1 MSLLSLLV
9 SSTLRKKIWT
19 FHEPVGQGGQG
30 WLKGFSPPWPWL
42 ELLLALGLHFPT
54 CKMGGGGVSVA
65 SQPIARAPLLSG
77 GQV

>member
-1 MSLLSLLV
+1 MSLLSLLI

-19 FHEPVGQGGQG
+19 FHEPVGQGGQ
-30 WLKGFSPPWPWL
+30 GFSPPWPWL

-54 CKMGGGGVSVA
+54 CKMGGGISVA
-65 SQPIARAPLLSG
+65 SQPTARAPLLSG